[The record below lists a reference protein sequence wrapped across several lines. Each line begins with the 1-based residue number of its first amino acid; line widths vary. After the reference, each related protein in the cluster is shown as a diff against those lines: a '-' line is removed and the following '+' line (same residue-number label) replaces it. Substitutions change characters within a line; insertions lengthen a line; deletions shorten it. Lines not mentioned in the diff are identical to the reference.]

1 MLDDVTTNQ
10 ASVVFELKR
19 AAPQLTGRELFARSM
34 IVGRDHIAA
43 IVNTLLLAYAGAS
56 LTLLLLIAAQ
66 SVSMGQ
72 TLNRAFL
79 AEEIVRTLVG
89 SLGLIAATP
98 ITSAIAVWLAKRT
111 ATIEPEEH
119 GHAH

>member
-1 MLDDVTTNQ
+1 
-10 ASVVFELKR
+10 
-19 AAPQLTGRELFARSM
+19 M

-98 ITSAIAVWLAKRT
+98 ITSAIAVALARRLPPM
-111 ATIEPEEH
+111 EDE
-119 GHAH
+119 GHAHIH

>member
-1 MLDDVTTNQ
+1 MV
-10 ASVVFELKR
+10 
-19 AAPQLTGRELFARSM
+19 
-34 IVGRDHIAA
+34 VGRDHIAA

-66 SVSMGQ
+66 SVSLGQ
-72 TLNRAFL
+72 TINRAFL

-98 ITSAIAVWLAKRT
+98 ITSVIAVALARRRR
-111 ATIEPEEH
+111 AIEGEDEGHP
-119 GHAH
+119 HAH